1 MKIRTYGYAYAVHIT
16 LAAAIGLAIWNW
28 SRLYDEIGLE
38 VIIVWLAVFL
48 IISYLMWPTLRDEI
62 DRLKYSNPANPGRR
76 NSTGRVGL
84 LLLKLVAAALA
95 GGLLFFVLARL
106 PALEDGMALSSTS
119 DLYLGI
125 SLGFLIVGL
134 FLGVIL
140 LRRLPWV
147 CVLAVGA
154 IALGLPALFA

>member
-1 MKIRTYGYAYAVHIT
+1 MKVRSYGYVYAVHFTI
-16 LAAAIGLAIWNW
+16 AVAIGLAIWNW
-28 SRLYDEIGLE
+28 SRIYDEIGLE
-38 VIIVWLAVFL
+38 AIIVWLTVFL
-48 IISYLMWPTLRDEI
+48 ITAYLMWPTLRDEI
-62 DRLKYSNPANPGRR
+62 DSLKYSTSANPGRR
-76 NSTGRVGL
+76 NSTARVGM

-95 GGLLFFVLARL
+95 GGLLFFVLARW
-106 PALEDGMALSSTS
+106 PVLEEGMALSSTS

-154 IALGLPALFA
+154 IALGLPALFV

>member
-1 MKIRTYGYAYAVHIT
+1 MKIRSYGHVYAVHIA

-28 SRLYDEIGLE
+28 SRLYNEIGLE
-38 VIIVWLAVFL
+38 AVIVWLAVFL

-62 DRLKYSNPANPGRR
+62 DSLKYSGSANPGRR

-95 GGLLFFVLARL
+95 GGLLFFVLARW
-106 PALEDGMALSSTS
+106 PVLEDGMALSSTS

-134 FLGVIL
+134 FLGAIL

-147 CVLAVGA
+147 CVLGVGA
-154 IALGLPALFA
+154 VALGLPALFA

>member
-1 MKIRTYGYAYAVHIT
+1 MKVRSYGYAYAVHIA

-28 SRLYDEIGLE
+28 SRLYDAIGLE
-38 VIIVWLAVFL
+38 CIIVWLAVFL
-48 IISYLMWPTLRDEI
+48 ITSYLMWPTLRDEI
-62 DRLKYSNPANPGRR
+62 DSLKYSNPANPGRR

-84 LLLKLVAAALA
+84 LLLKLVAAAIA
-95 GGLLFFVLARL
+95 GGLLFLVLARW
-106 PALEDGMALSSTS
+106 PVLEDGMALSSTS
-119 DLYLGI
+119 DLYLGL

-147 CVLAVGA
+147 CVLGVGA
-154 IALGLPALFA
+154 VALGLPALFA

>member
-1 MKIRTYGYAYAVHIT
+1 MKVRTYGYAYAVHII

-38 VIIVWLAVFL
+38 AIIVWTAVFL
-48 IISYLMWPTLRDEI
+48 ITSYLMWPTLRDEI
-62 DRLKYSNPANPGRR
+62 DSLKYSNPANPGRR

-95 GGLLFFVLARL
+95 GGLLFFILARL
-106 PALEDGMALSSTS
+106 PAMEDGMALSSTS

-154 IALGLPALFA
+154 IALGLPALLA

>member
-1 MKIRTYGYAYAVHIT
+1 MKVRSYANAYAVNIV
-16 LAAAIGLAIWNW
+16 LVAAIGLAIWNW
-28 SRLYDEIGLE
+28 SRLYNEVGLE
-38 VIIVWLAVFL
+38 AIIVWLAVFL
-48 IISYLMWPTLRDEI
+48 ITSYLMWPTLRDEI
-62 DRLKYSNPANPGRR
+62 DSLKYSNPANPGRR

-84 LLLKLVAAALA
+84 LLLKLVAAAIA
-95 GGLLFFVLARL
+95 GGLLFFVLARW
-106 PALEDGMALSSTS
+106 PVLENGMALSNTS

-154 IALGLPALFA
+154 IALGLPALFV